1 VLPPVSAAPAT
12 PPSTA
17 PLTAP
22 IWALVGLDAQ
32 ADSIVHML
40 TAATAEEIFFIYHS
54 WREVSPEREQ
64 PPCQMELS
72 SKYQLVE

>member
-1 VLPPVSAAPAT
+1 VLPPVNAAPAT
-12 PPSTA
+12 PPTTA

-32 ADSIVHML
+32 ADSIVHMAA
-40 TAATAEEIFFIYHS
+40 AATAEEIFFIYHS
-54 WREVSPEREQ
+54 LPESEQ

-72 SKYQLVE
+72 YKYPLVE